1 MSNQSHAIY
10 GAAAGAG
17 ASKAVPALS
26 PSESW
31 NALYRFAPPQEYAAG
46 AVLFQQGFM
55 VRDIFLIDQ
64 GVVKLIRLA
73 ESGQE
78 MIVGLRAPGCI
89 LGTASAIVQKPHS
102 VTATTL
108 SECCLRKIPLDVFL
122 DLARNNQQFC
132 WHLHQVHSREVY
144 DQADQLVGIK
154 YLSARQRLEQL
165 LQQLILAMG
174 VDELQKPI
182 MVPLPLKHWEIA
194 QMIGITPEH
203 LSRVLKQLQ
212 QEGVMRRDNGCMM
225 IYDLQQLYNPT
236 SFS

>member
-1 MSNQSHAIY
+1 MGNQSQTIY
-10 GAAAGAG
+10 GATAGAG
-17 ASKAVPALS
+17 ASKAVPAPLPEDNWS
-26 PSESW
+26 
-31 NALYRFAPPQEYAAG
+31 ALYRFAPPQEYAAG
-46 AVLFQQGFM
+46 RVLFQQGFM
-55 VRDIFLIDQ
+55 VQEIYLIDQ

-78 MIVGLRAPGCI
+78 MIVGLRTPGCA
-89 LGTASAIVQKPHS
+89 LGTASAIVRKPHS

-108 SECCLRKIPLDVFL
+108 SACRLRKIPLDVFL

-174 VDELQKPI
+174 IDELQKPV
-182 MVPLPLKHWEIA
+182 MLPLLLKHWEIA

-212 QEGVMRRDNGCMM
+212 EEGIMRRDNGSIM
-225 IYDLQQLYNPT
+225 IYDLRQLYHPI
-236 SFS
+236 SF

>member
-1 MSNQSHAIY
+1 MGNQSHAIF
-10 GAAAGAG
+10 GAAVGSG
-17 ASKAVPALS
+17 ASKAVPVPS
-26 PSESW
+26 PEESW
-31 NALYRFAPPQEYAAG
+31 SALYRFAPPQEYAAG
-46 AVLFQQGFM
+46 TVLFQQGFM
-55 VRDIFLIDQ
+55 VREIYLIDQ

-78 MIVGLRAPGCI
+78 MIVGLRTPSCV
-89 LGTASAIVQKPHS
+89 LGTASAIVRKPHS

-108 SECCLRKIPLDVFL
+108 SACRLRRIPLDLFL

-132 WHLHQVHSREVY
+132 WHLHQAHSREVY
-144 DQADQLVGIK
+144 DQADQLIGIK

-174 VDELQKPI
+174 VDELQKPV
-182 MVPLPLKHWEIA
+182 MLPLPLKHWEIA

-212 QEGVMRRDNGCMM
+212 EEGIMRRDNGYMM
-225 IYDLQQLYNPT
+225 IYDLRQLYHPI
-236 SFS
+236 SL